1 MMATIKHK
9 DKQFNG
15 VVAGVRFVKG
25 IGETDEQKALNSLR
39 ARGFEV
45 DTSEPKPVQVVKPG
59 KGAVQDAG
67 SD

>member
-1 MMATIKHK
+1 MATIKHK

-15 VVAGVRFVKG
+15 VVAGVRFTRGV
-25 IGETDEQKALNSLR
+25 GETDEQKALNHLR

-45 DTSEPKPVQVVKPG
+45 DTSDPKPAQVVKSG

>member
-1 MMATIKHK
+1 MATIRHK
-9 DKQFNG
+9 NKQFNG
-15 VVAGVRFVKG
+15 VVAGVRFTKG
-25 IGETDEQKALNSLR
+25 VGETDEQKALNHLR

-45 DTSEPKPVQVVKPG
+45 DTSEPKTIQVVKPS